1 MSQVSPRQRMSLKFH
16 EMKQVVLLLVS
27 VPCWGH
33 LHGRS
38 QLLNLIGALFVFT
51 GGGAERL
58 FPDTCRNVLNE
69 TSLLSSRRSS
79 QPLSALYMFWP
90 QLLVRRTNVRMRKCS
105 CAHAQEFLINMAAR
119 CPQGLVHHSQM
130 KLVGALLSSVF

>member
-1 MSQVSPRQRMSLKFH
+1 MLRTFH
-16 EMKQVVLLLVS
+16 ITTINFDWCSFRV
-27 VPCWGH
+27 H
-33 LHGRS
+33 R
-38 QLLNLIGALFVFT
+38 I

-79 QPLSALYMFWP
+79 QPLSALYV
-90 QLLVRRTNVRMRKCS
+90 LARTNVRMRKSS

-119 CPQGLVHHSQM
+119 CPQGLVHYTLM
-130 KLVGALLSSVF
+130 KLVGALLSSGF